1 MWRRCAVTPSAT
13 GASTGGQ
20 PTSPLFC
27 FRDVRVEV
35 DGNTLLVV
43 NGTTIAP
50 WGITMVVGPSGAGKT
65 TLLRLCNR
73 LEVPTSGSVS
83 FRGTDLA
90 GIDPLVLRR
99 QVGMVF
105 QHAVA
110 LEGSVADNLRVANPT
125 LAATDVAGALKAVD
139 LDPKVADQPA
149 VRLSGGER
157 QRLAFARTLAA
168 EPRVLLVDEPTSSL
182 DPSTS
187 AVIEQQLQTLAAR
200 GVPVVW
206 VTHHPHQLERLAD
219 HVVIVDAGMVV
230 DSGPA
235 DIVAVRHRHLIDRFM
250 GDQ

>member
-1 MWRRCAVTPSAT
+1 M
-13 GASTGGQ
+13 
-20 PTSPLFC
+20 
-27 FRDVRVEV
+27 EV

-139 LDPKVADQPA
+139 RK
-149 VRLSGGER
+149 S
-157 QRLAFARTLAA
+157 
-168 EPRVLLVDEPTSSL
+168 
-182 DPSTS
+182 
-187 AVIEQQLQTLAAR
+187 
-200 GVPVVW
+200 VV
-206 VTHHPHQLERLAD
+206 
-219 HVVIVDAGMVV
+219 
-230 DSGPA
+230 
-235 DIVAVRHRHLIDRFM
+235 
-250 GDQ
+250 